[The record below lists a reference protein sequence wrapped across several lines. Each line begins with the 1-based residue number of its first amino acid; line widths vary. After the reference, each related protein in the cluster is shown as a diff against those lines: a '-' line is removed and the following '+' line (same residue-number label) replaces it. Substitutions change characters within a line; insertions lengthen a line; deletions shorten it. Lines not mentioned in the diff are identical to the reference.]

1 MINEL
6 KLRRSKLCEKMKE
19 QNIDACL
26 VSAKINLYYLTGKI
40 YDGYFYITQGGEARL
55 FVKRMMDL
63 QNEKVF
69 AIRKPEQIMELILQ
83 DGLELP
89 KRIMIEDDYLS
100 AGEWLRLCKVF
111 PDAEPVSSIVR
122 QVRTV
127 KTDYEVN
134 QLTESATKHS
144 ILYSK
149 IKEIYKPNMTDLE
162 LSAEIEKQARLLG
175 HLGIFR
181 IFGSSMEIFMGS
193 ILAGDNSQNLSP
205 YDFALGGAGMHPSI
219 PIGLNGTRLQNG
231 MTVMVDMSGNFTGY
245 ITDMTRIFSI
255 GEIPQKAYDLHK
267 INIEIL
273 NELSHLGREG
283 VSCGELY
290 EKAISMVENYGVWE
304 YYMGNVQQTKFVGHG
319 VGLEINEGPVL
330 SKGNKMLLQKGMTIA
345 IEPKFVLPGTGAI
358 GNENTYLVCENGLK
372 TLTIFD
378 ENIVN
383 L

>member
-1 MINEL
+1 MINEI

-26 VSAKINLYYLTGKI
+26 VSAKINLFYLTGKI
-40 YDGYFYITQGGEARL
+40 YDGYFYLTQGGETLL
-55 FVKRMMDL
+55 FVKRMIEF

-83 DGLELP
+83 EGLEIP
-89 KRIMIEDDYLS
+89 KRIMLEDDYCS
-100 AGEWLRLCKVF
+100 AAEWLRLSKVF

-122 QVRTV
+122 QVRAV
-127 KTDYEVN
+127 KTDYEVS
-134 QLTESATKHS
+134 QLTQSAAKHS
-144 ILYSK
+144 ILYNK

-181 IFGSSMEIFMGS
+181 VFGSSMEIFMGS
-193 ILAGDNSQNLSP
+193 ILAGDNAQNLSP

-219 PIGLNGTRLQNG
+219 PVGLNGTKLKDG

-245 ITDMTRIFSI
+245 ITDMSRVFSI
-255 GEIPQKAYDLHK
+255 GEVPQKAYDLHQ
-267 INIEIL
+267 INLEIL
-273 NELSHLGREG
+273 NELSHLGKEG
-283 VSCGELY
+283 ISCGELY

-304 YYMGNVQQTKFVGHG
+304 YYMGNVQRTKFVGHG
-319 VGLEINEGPVL
+319 VGLEINETPVL
-330 SKGNKMLLQKGMTIA
+330 SKGNKTLLQKGMVIA
-345 IEPKFVLPGTGAI
+345 IEPKFVLPGTGAV
-358 GNENTYLVCENGLK
+358 GNENTYLVCENRLE

-378 ENIVN
+378 DNIIK

>member
-6 KLRRSKLCEKMKE
+6 KLRRNKLCEKMKE

-40 YDGYFYITQGGEARL
+40 YDGYFYITQSGEARL
-55 FVKRMMDL
+55 FVKRMMDF

-69 AIRKPEQIMELILQ
+69 AIRKPEQIMELVLQ
-83 DGLELP
+83 EGLELP

-100 AGEWLRLCKVF
+100 AGEWLRLSKVF
-111 PDAEPVSSIVR
+111 PEAEPVSSIVR
-122 QVRTV
+122 GVRTV
-127 KTDYEVN
+127 KTDYEIS
-134 QLTESATKHS
+134 QITESATKHS
-144 ILYSK
+144 LLYSK

-162 LSAEIEKQARLLG
+162 LSAELEKQARLLG

-181 IFGSSMEIFMGS
+181 VFGSSMEIFMGS

-219 PIGLNGTRLQNG
+219 PIGLNVTRLKDG

-245 ITDMTRIFSI
+245 ITDMTRVFSI
-255 GEIPQKAYDLHK
+255 GEISQKAYDLHK

-273 NELSHLGREG
+273 NELSHLGKIG

-290 EKAISMVENYGVWE
+290 EKAISMVESYDVWE

-319 VGLEINEGPVL
+319 VGLEINEAPVL

-372 TLTIFD
+372 NLTIFD
-378 ENIVN
+378 ENIIK